1 MISDRLPASTKG
13 KSIKILLCGPP
24 PMTNVMKKYL
34 EELDYEKC
42 KTVSK
47 IDDQVFCWVIFSFSC
62 HFLFFLRGDGFCF
75 PIPSFSRVTRLTY
88 IFLFFIWWWYR
99 FLKKQVKVSS
109 RGGQVKMILVE
120 IYISKSKLEKIRIR
134 GLLLFSSSCSQPMD
148 IHSRVSAGVE
158 RYPEKRNKKR
168 NKTKNTI

>member
-99 FLKKQVKVSS
+99 FLKKTGQGFLKRWSGEDDLS
-109 RGGQVKMILVE
+109 RDL
-120 IYISKSKLEKIRIR
+120 YIKIQTRKDTNPRI
-134 GLLLFSSSCSQPMD
+134 
-148 IHSRVSAGVE
+148 VVV
-158 RYPEKRNKKR
+158 
-168 NKTKNTI
+168 